1 MSGGVY
7 VVTSTQL
14 GWDCVVGV
22 FDEDSVDR
30 EELEET
36 FPESGKYVITF
47 SIVEKSLGAYK

>member
-36 FPESGKYVITF
+36 FRSGKYVITYRM
-47 SIVEKSLGAYK
+47 VEEDLEDYK